1 MATAT
6 PLALP
11 PAPPPPRPRVL
22 AVATGLSMAAVAM
35 FFAGL
40 LGSYFAMRAAAG
52 GTTSDWV
59 PEGASLPLTQG
70 NMALVTLLMS
80 AVTMQWAV
88 WAMARNDRQNSYIA
102 LGLTFVLGLA
112 FLNSMVFYV
121 SQLETGIA
129 ESTYGVITYAILGS
143 QMALTIAALVFVA
156 LMAFRALGGQFSARD
171 REGLAA
177 AAMFWHFTIVIF
189 VAVLATVVWTK

>member
-22 AVATGLSMAAVAM
+22 MVATGISIAAVAM

-40 LGSYFAMRAAAG
+40 LGTYFALRAQAG

-59 PEGASLPLTQG
+59 GEASLPLVPG
-70 NMALVTLLMS
+70 NMALITLLMS

-88 WAMARNDRQNSYIA
+88 WAIGRNDRQNTYVA
-102 LGLTFVLGLA
+102 LGVTFVLGLA
-112 FLNSMVFYV
+112 FINSLAFYL
-121 SQLETGIA
+121 SQVAVGIA
-129 ESTYGVITYAILGS
+129 DSTYGVLLYAILGA
-143 QMALTIAALVFVA
+143 QIVLTVAALVFVLVA
-156 LMAFRALGGQFSARD
+156 AYRALGGQFGPRD

-177 AAMFWHFTIVIF
+177 AAMFWHANWIVF
-189 VAVLATVVWTK
+189 VAVCASVIWIK